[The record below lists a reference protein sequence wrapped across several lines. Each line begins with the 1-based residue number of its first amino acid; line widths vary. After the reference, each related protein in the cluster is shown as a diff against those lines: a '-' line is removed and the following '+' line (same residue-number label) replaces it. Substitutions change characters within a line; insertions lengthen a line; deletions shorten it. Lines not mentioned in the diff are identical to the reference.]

1 MDKKVKY
8 DTRTEKITYK
18 GETRNI
24 PKRYLG
30 NLKGKDRQK
39 QIKSIFEEKKRPET
53 KAKSRKSSYTAKFD
67 KKYGDELDKMKG
79 KRSKKNIAKITGI
92 PFKAIDEVYKKGEGA
107 FYSSG
112 SRPNQTP
119 SSWARG
125 RIYAF
130 IMGGKKV
137 RKADK
142 DIIEKYKVK
151 FRVPTEK

>member
-1 MDKKVKY
+1 MV
-8 DTRTEKITYK
+8 KITYK
-18 GETRNI
+18 GETRDI
-24 PKRYLG
+24 PKRYLPDT
-30 NLKGKDRQK
+30 LKGKDRQA
-39 QIKSIFEEKKRPET
+39 QIKSIFEGKKRPKT
-53 KAKSRKSSYTAKFD
+53 KVKERKSSWTIAFT

-79 KRSKKNIAKITGI
+79 KRSKRNIAKVTGI

-142 DIIEKYKVK
+142 DIIQKYKVK
-151 FRVPTEK
+151 FRIPTEK